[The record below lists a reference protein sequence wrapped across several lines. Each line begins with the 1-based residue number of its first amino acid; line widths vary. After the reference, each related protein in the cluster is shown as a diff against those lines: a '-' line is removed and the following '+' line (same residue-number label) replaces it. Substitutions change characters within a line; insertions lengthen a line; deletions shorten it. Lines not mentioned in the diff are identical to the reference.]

1 MDLQTALDRIT
12 FKISTVDDSHAVNSL
27 VSTKNILYELNSQL
41 KLYAMKTKGIQDF
54 YSVPITSNSQFIDA
68 PPLALRTEAYR
79 YAYLITRGWVNP
91 IDIRGQRDIT
101 PIFRGLPIRSV
112 GGWIMLL
119 NEINKQ
125 RIYFYPMSATSFNST
140 TLTGN
145 INSSVTTIP
154 VTSAASFIATGGRL
168 TIGTE
173 KILYEYKDM
182 TNFYG
187 CVRGVEG
194 TTAATHSTNDAV
206 NENNLVLTYSR
217 LPTPLT
223 VTDTPTAPQLASE
236 LEIVEEHIEGVLD
249 ITSYSLFRHIDAER
263 AAAYKADAVAMLEQ
277 YKLDIQ
283 KGYSKSRPG
292 VNVRNPYLNEN
303 GIPLNGNR
311 C

>member
-1 MDLQTALDRIT
+1 MNLRDALARIT

-27 VSTKNILYELNSQL
+27 VSTVNMLYELNAQL
-41 KLYAMKTKGIQDF
+41 NLYAMKTKGIQDF
-54 YSVPITSNSQFIDA
+54 YSVPITSNNQFIDA

-112 GGWIMLL
+112 GGWIMIL
-119 NEINKQ
+119 NEINHQ

-145 INSSVTTIP
+145 ISAVDTTLP

-194 TTAATHSTNDAV
+194 TTAAIHGTNDAV

-217 LPTPLT
+217 LHTPLT
-223 VTDTPTAPQLASE
+223 ITANPTTDQLNAE
-236 LEIVEEHIEGVLD
+236 LEIVEEHVEGILD
-249 ITSYSLFRHIDAER
+249 ITSYGLFRHIDAER

-292 VNVRNPYLNEN
+292 VNVRDPYLGES

-311 C
+311 Y